1 REPLTSPLPHPKTE
15 GDHGDSRSDEPRRD
29 GDELGL
35 DSRDPVRDSDILRR
49 ILGSPAVREDEE
61 IRTRTRE
68 IDREGTGGAVYRK
81 QPVAPADERIQ
92 LVLFLAEDVQVHD
105 IARER
110 RELPGHPAA
119 ADHFDLIHVEP
130 RRSWRNRR
138 NRPLRPLQERSR
150 EERLSGEKQHATDE
164 KEDPRRLPEVRHSS
178 EAAYP
183 LHRPAPVEVIGVRLF
198 VRSQCASN
206 SHREVTGSDS
216 QIGECY
222 LHRAPSKK
230 LYGASRHGLQPRPI
244 T

>member
-1 REPLTSPLPHPKTE
+1 
-15 GDHGDSRSDEPRRD
+15 
-29 GDELGL
+29 
-35 DSRDPVRDSDILRR
+35 RR

-105 IARER
+105 SARER

-138 NRPLRPLQERSR
+138 NRPLRPLQERSYEDR
-150 EERLSGEKQHATDE
+150 SSVQNQHATSGQADT
-164 KEDPRRLPEVRHSS
+164 PRL
-178 EAAYP
+178 
-183 LHRPAPVEVIGVRLF
+183 
-198 VRSQCASN
+198 
-206 SHREVTGSDS
+206 
-216 QIGECY
+216 
-222 LHRAPSKK
+222 
-230 LYGASRHGLQPRPI
+230 
-244 T
+244 